1 MSFNVLIV
9 DDSNSMRAVI
19 KKIITLSGFKM
30 DQCYE
35 AENGKQALEI
45 LSKVWVDIILSDL
58 NMPEMNGLELLA
70 ALKGDSL
77 LKEIPVVIVSTEG
90 SDERRKVV
98 LEMGAKE
105 FIKKPFSPEYVRKI
119 LYEVIGVGDEGSY
132 EGSKRDNDGG
142 DF

>member
-35 AENGKQALEI
+35 AGNGKQALEI

-70 ALKGDSL
+70 ALKGDNL

-90 SDERRKVV
+90 SDERRRVV

-105 FIKKPFSPEYVRKI
+105 FIRKPFSPEYVRKI
-119 LYEVIGVGDEGSY
+119 LYEVIGVGDEGTY
-132 EGSKRDNDGG
+132 EGSERKNDGG

>member
-45 LSKVWVDIILSDL
+45 MSKVWVDIILSDL

-119 LYEVIGVGDEGSY
+119 LYQVIGVGDEGNY
-132 EGSKRDNDGG
+132 EGSERDTEGG

>member
-9 DDSNSMRAVI
+9 DDSTSMRSVI
-19 KKIITLSGFKM
+19 KKIITISGFKM

-45 LSKVWVDIILSDL
+45 LSKVWVDIILSDI
-58 NMPEMNGLELLA
+58 NMPEMSGLELLT
-70 ALKGDSL
+70 ALKGDRL
-77 LKEIPVVIVSTEG
+77 LQEIPVIIISTEG
-90 SDERRKVV
+90 SDERKKTA

-105 FIKKPFSPEYVRKI
+105 FIKKPFSPEYVKRV
-119 LYEVIGVGDEGSY
+119 LYQVIGVGDEGTY
-132 EGSKRDNDGG
+132 EENARDDDGG

>member
-19 KKIITLSGFKM
+19 KKIITISGFKM

-35 AENGKQALEI
+35 AGNGKQALEI

-70 ALKGDSL
+70 ALKGDNL

-105 FIKKPFSPEYVRKI
+105 FIRKPFSPEYVRKI
-119 LYEVIGVGDEGSY
+119 LYEVIGVGDEGTY
-132 EGSKRDNDGG
+132 EGSERENDGG

>member
-9 DDSNSMRAVI
+9 DDSNSMRSVI
-19 KKIITLSGFKM
+19 KKIITISGFKM

-35 AENGKQALEI
+35 AGNGKQALEI
-45 LSKVWVDIILSDL
+45 LSKVWVDVILSDL

-77 LKEIPVVIVSTEG
+77 LQEIPVIIISTEG
-90 SDERRKVV
+90 SDERRRTV
-98 LEMGAKE
+98 LEMGAKQ
-105 FIKKPFSPEYVRKI
+105 FIKKPFTPENVRKI
-119 LYEVIGVGDEGSY
+119 IYEVIGVGDEGTY
-132 EGSKRDNDGG
+132 EGNERDADGG

>member
-9 DDSNSMRAVI
+9 DDSNSMRSVI
-19 KKIITLSGFKM
+19 KKIITLSGFKI

-58 NMPEMNGLELLA
+58 NMPEMNGLELLV
-70 ALKGDSL
+70 ALKEDGL
-77 LKEIPVVIVSTEG
+77 LKEIPVIIVSTEG
-90 SDERRKVV
+90 SEERRKVV
-98 LEMGAKE
+98 LKMGAKE
-105 FIKKPFSPEYVRKI
+105 FIRKPFSPEYVRKI
-119 LYEVIGVGDEGSY
+119 LYEVIGVGDEGTY
-132 EGSKRDNDGG
+132 ERSERDNESG

>member
-35 AENGKQALEI
+35 AGNGKQALEI

-70 ALKGDSL
+70 ALKGDNL

-105 FIKKPFSPEYVRKI
+105 FIRKPFSPEYVRKI
-119 LYEVIGVGDEGSY
+119 LYEVIGVGDEGTY
-132 EGSKRDNDGG
+132 EGSERENDGG

>member
-9 DDSNSMRAVI
+9 DDSSSMRSVI
-19 KKIITLSGFKM
+19 KKIVAISGFKM

-35 AENGKQALEI
+35 AGNGKQALEI
-45 LSKVWVDIILSDL
+45 LSKVWVDIILTDL
-58 NMPEMNGLELLA
+58 NMPEMNGLEMLA

-90 SDERRKVV
+90 SDERRKVA
-98 LEMGAKE
+98 LEMGAKQ
-105 FIKKPFSPEYVRKI
+105 FIKKPFSPEYVRKV
-119 LYEVIGVGDEGSY
+119 LYEVIGVGDEGTY
-132 EGSKRDNDGG
+132 EGSERETDGG

>member
-9 DDSNSMRAVI
+9 DDSNSMRSVI
-19 KKIITLSGFKM
+19 KKIITISGFKM

-35 AENGKQALEI
+35 AGNGKQALEI
-45 LSKVWVDIILSDL
+45 LSKVWVDVILSDL

-77 LKEIPVVIVSTEG
+77 LQEIPVIIISTEG
-90 SDERRKVV
+90 SDERRRTV
-98 LEMGAKE
+98 LEMGAKQ
-105 FIKKPFSPEYVRKI
+105 FIKKPFSPENVRKI
-119 LYEVIGVGDEGSY
+119 LYEVIGVGDEGTY
-132 EGSKRDNDGG
+132 EGNERDDAGG